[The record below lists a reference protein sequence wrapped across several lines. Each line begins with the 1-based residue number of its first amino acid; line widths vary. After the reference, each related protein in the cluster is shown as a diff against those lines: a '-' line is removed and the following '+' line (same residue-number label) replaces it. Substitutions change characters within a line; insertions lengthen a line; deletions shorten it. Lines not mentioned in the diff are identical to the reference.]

1 MRSALVGTLVGAA
14 ASQQVESTSG
24 TIKLAYSDCGDS
36 STHGKFTSLSPTT
49 VTLGQKTALT
59 GKGSLDKAVSG
70 ASYTVDAYG
79 PFNVHVFSHSGDAC
93 KADTIKLPMGTGT
106 IDFHGFKC
114 PMAKGDVEL
123 SLDLNLT
130 ASIPASLAKTKINL
144 KAKSDEGEK
153 ALCAEIK
160 TSAAADAVMEEDI
173 AMTGHNTT
181 THAPH
186 KHHTTGSTT
195 KSPAHHHTTT
205 AEHKTTPMVPSH
217 HHDKSDH
224 KTTTSAPHHHH
235 TTGASTKAPAR
246 HHSTTAAHKTT
257 PKAPFHHHN
266 KTEGHKTTTDAPHH
280 HHTTGAS
287 TKAPAHHSTT
297 TAEHKTTPKTPSHHH
312 DKTEGHKTTTNS
324 PHHHTTHAS
333 TKAPSHR
340 HTTTAAAHK
349 APSKASFRPLEVP
362 EASSGIIKL
371 TYNDCGDATTR
382 GKFTSLSPTTVTLGQ
397 KTTLKGKGS
406 LDEAV
411 SGAGYTVD
419 AYGPFNVHL
428 FSHSGDACKA
438 DTIKLPMGTGTIDF
452 HGLKCPVAKGAIE
465 LDLDLN
471 LAGSIPASL
480 AKTKID
486 LKAKTNKGEKA
497 LCAEIHTSA
506 AADVTENPRSSIVVV

>member
-24 TIKLAYSDCGDS
+24 AIKLAYSDCGDS

-123 SLDLNLT
+123 SLDLNL
-130 ASIPASLAKTKINL
+130 AGSIPASLAKTKIDL

-205 AEHKTTPMVPSH
+205 AEHKTTPKVPSH

-349 APSKASFRPLEVP
+349 APPKASFHPLEVP

-371 TYNDCGDATTR
+371 AYNDCGDATTR

-428 FSHSGDACKA
+428 FSHFGDACKA